1 MSLETKIEEL
11 TGTVAALTTIIQQQL
26 AVQERLLAGQAKAI
40 ETVAAGNPAAP
51 AKRGRKAKDDAVDST
66 DTQNTS
72 AEPADTAS
80 GADDASSAAEGN
92 SAGADTTTDTTH
104 ADTGETTTGGTT
116 TSTASA
122 AADAKSKLTFAVA
135 AKTWLDQKEQGS
147 AEYKVRGK
155 TIMGILGNFGA
166 AKMSEFPAE
175 NEDKAMF
182 YLKRAVSG
190 LTINFDAEYD
200 FEGDPKQDEPV
211 AAEVA
216 TADEDED
223 IFA

>member
-51 AKRGRKAKDDAVDST
+51 AKRGRKAVEKEVS
-66 DTQNTS
+66 DTPNTS
-72 AEPADTAS
+72 DEPADTAS
-80 GADDASSAAEGN
+80 GADDASSAADEP
-92 SAGADTTTDTTH
+92 
-104 ADTGETTTGGTT
+104 
-116 TSTASA
+116 ASEVVEEKPKPA
-122 AADAKSKLTFAVA
+122 ATEEKAKLTFAVA

-166 AKMSEFPAE
+166 AKMSEVPAE

-182 YLKRAVSG
+182 YLKRAASG

-211 AAEVA
+211 ADAVP
-216 TADEDED
+216 ADEDED
-223 IFA
+223 IFG

>member
-11 TGTVAALTTIIQQQL
+11 TGTVAALTIIIQQQL

-40 ETVAAGNPAAP
+40 ETVAAGNPAVP
-51 AKRGRKAKDDAVDST
+51 TRRGRKAAEKEAVDT
-66 DTQNTS
+66 PNTS
-72 AEPADTAS
+72 DEPADTAS
-80 GADDASSAAEGN
+80 GADDASSAADEP
-92 SAGADTTTDTTH
+92 
-104 ADTGETTTGGTT
+104 
-116 TSTASA
+116 A
-122 AADAKSKLTFAVA
+122 AEVVEEKRKPATEEKAKLTFAVA
-135 AKTWLDQKEQGS
+135 AKKWLDQKEQGS

-166 AKMSEFPAE
+166 AKMSEVPAE

-182 YLKRAVSG
+182 YLKRAASG

-211 AAEVA
+211 ADAA
-216 TADEDED
+216 PADEDED